1 MTKSISFNLIMYIE
15 SYTTDGDS
23 EYWHDTQ
30 WNGMA
35 VVHGSKQEVM
45 EKLKQIPNL
54 DQFDIDAAAETMDE
68 EIKALNE
75 EAEDD
80 E

>member
-45 EKLKQIPNL
+45 E
-54 DQFDIDAAAETMDE
+54 
-68 EIKALNE
+68 
-75 EAEDD
+75 
-80 E
+80 